1 MQLWGYDWGGYSNA
15 PKLTPP
21 DDRGGMTLSDV
32 TVKQAKPKTKAYKSA
47 DGGGLFL
54 LATAAGESGGVIS
67 TTPDE

>member
-1 MQLWGYDWGGYSNA
+1 
-15 PKLTPP
+15 
-21 DDRGGMTLSDV
+21 MTLSDV